1 MGKYQSKKRKRKYKK
16 IKGVKYLA
24 YKLLKYYPSRY
35 KTYTSALPRAKE
47 LLAQIKSS
55 GERVNIRS
63 FFKFQRKHRKPT
75 TAPYLDE
82 DLMNPDADNL
92 YFNLGQIDEKIK
104 TLSSNEL
111 FFQSTISDEDL
122 PLIQGG
128 KEQDIDFYKQYFSN
142 FVNFLDQKRKSK
154 EIDYNDIRI
163 VCTAPEYDSKEKKW
177 ISKIVITDPNG
188 EPLDEDLKK
197 VIGDFNPNQLYL
209 PSLSEIQKQEKESK
223 KTKVSAELE
232 SQLKLEQERAKT
244 KKAEEEI
251 KKAEVI
257 KKALELLE
265 KGIITHEQ
273 FDNII
278 NKL

>member
-1 MGKYQSKKRKRKYKK
+1 MGKYQSRKKKRKYKK

-47 LLAQIKSS
+47 LLSQIKST
-55 GERVNIRS
+55 GERVNIKS

-75 TAPYLDE
+75 IAPYLDD
-82 DLMNPDADNL
+82 DLMSPDADNL

-111 FFQSTISDEDL
+111 FFQSTISDDDL

-128 KEQDIDFYKQYFSN
+128 KEQDVDFYKQYFSN

-154 EIDYNDIRI
+154 EIDYDDIRI
-163 VCTAPEYDSKEKKW
+163 VCTAPEFDSKQKKW

-188 EPLDEDLKK
+188 NPLDDDLKK
-197 VIGDFNPNQLYL
+197 IIGEFNPNQLYL
-209 PSLSEIQKQEKESK
+209 PTLSEIQKQEKETK
-223 KTKVSAELE
+223 KTKASAELE
-232 SQLKLEQERAKT
+232 AQLKLEQEKSKT